1 MATTPNAAR
10 LKKLLG
16 GTVIEVP
23 GGTITELT
31 STTATIATAAVT
43 TLGVTGVQTHTN
55 ASGAYING
63 KNVVSKVVAFSV
75 GSPNIDSGAIY
86 VPGNSLITKL
96 TVVCNT
102 ASTQGS
108 GNVTVQAGT
117 TASGND
123 YAAAV
128 TFETGT
134 SVNGGVGTS
143 TDTALAT
150 ALKADNPLVQQAT
163 AAAWCSGAAEV
174 HMRIIAAGGNFTGGS
189 FTFIVEFDY
198 AGGD

>member
-1 MATTPNAAR
+1 MATAPNKAR
-10 LKKLLG
+10 LAKLLG
-16 GTVIEVP
+16 EMSYNPSDSNVVDLTVTGDTNVV
-23 GGTITELT
+23 GLT
-31 STTATIATAAVT
+31 S
-43 TLGVTGVQTHTN
+43 TGVQTHTN

-63 KNVVSKVVAFSV
+63 KNVVSKVVAFSAD
-75 GSPNIDSGAIY
+75 SANIDSGAIY

-117 TASGND
+117 TATGTD

-128 TFETGT
+128 VFETGT
-134 SVNGGVGTS
+134 SVNGGIGTS
-143 TDTALAT
+143 TDTVLAT
-150 ALKADNPLVQQAT
+150 ALKADNPLVL
-163 AAAWCSGAAEV
+163 AAGGSTSVAWCSGAAEV

-198 AGGD
+198 AGGN

>member
-1 MATTPNAAR
+1 MPFNQNKDRLNAL
-10 LKKLLG
+10 LKKF
-16 GTVIEVP
+16 TQEKV
-23 GGTITELT
+23 T
-31 STTATIATAAVT
+31 STEVAVT

-63 KNVVSKVVAFSV
+63 KNVVSKVVEFTAAST
-75 GSPNIDSGAIY
+75 NIDSGAIY
-86 VPGNSLITKL
+86 IPGGSMITKL
-96 TVVCNT
+96 TVVCST
-102 ASTQGS
+102 ASTQGA
-108 GNVTVQAGT
+108 GNVSVQAGT

-128 TFETGT
+128 IFEAGT

-150 ALKADNPLVQQAT
+150 ALTGDNPLVQQPDT
-163 AAAWCSGAAEV
+163 AAWCSGAAEL
-174 HMRIIAAGGNFTGGS
+174 HMRVSTSGTAFTGGA

-198 AGGD
+198 AGGN

>member
-1 MATTPNAAR
+1 MPFNQNKDRLNAL
-10 LKKLLG
+10 LKKF
-16 GTVIEVP
+16 TQEKV
-23 GGTITELT
+23 
-31 STTATIATAAVT
+31 TAKEAAIT

-63 KNVVSKVVAFSV
+63 KNVVSKVVAFSA
-75 GSPNIDSGAIY
+75 GSPNVDSGAIY
-86 VPGNSLITKL
+86 IPGNSLITKL
-96 TVVCNT
+96 TVVCST
-102 ASTQGS
+102 AAAAAS
-108 GNVTVQAGT
+108 GNYTVQAGT
-117 TASGND
+117 TAAGTD

-150 ALKADNPLVQQAT
+150 ALTADAALVQRPDT
-163 AAAWCSGAAEV
+163 AAWCSGAAEL
-174 HMRIIAAGGNFTGGS
+174 HMRVIASGGNFTGGA

-198 AGGD
+198 AGGN

>member
-1 MATTPNAAR
+1 MPFNQNKDRLNAL
-10 LKKLLG
+10 LKKF
-16 GTVIEVP
+16 TQESV
-23 GGTITELT
+23 
-31 STTATIATAAVT
+31 TATEATLATVNAT

-63 KNVVSKVVAFSV
+63 KNVVSKVVAFSA

-86 VPGNSLITKL
+86 IPGNSLITKL
-96 TVVCNT
+96 TVVCST

-117 TASGND
+117 TAAGTD

-150 ALKADNPLVQQAT
+150 ALTADAALVQQPDT
-163 AAAWCSGAAEV
+163 AAWCSGAAEL
-174 HMRIIAAGGNFTGGS
+174 HMRVIAAGGNFTGGA

-198 AGGD
+198 AGGN